1 MFVEDN
7 NIFNLIKKV
16 LRFLSGGLNF
26 FVSAG
31 VHTPAEMPRSGNKVN
46 KQVAKRI
53 ANFRF
58 DPYQKSPPL
67 LKRHDKIRHK
77 FPV

>member
-1 MFVEDN
+1 VDWD
-7 NIFNLIKKV
+7 
-16 LRFLSGGLNF
+16 F

-46 KQVAKRI
+46 EQVAKRI

-58 DPYQKSPPL
+58 DKL
-67 LKRHDKIRHK
+67 EMIRR
-77 FPV
+77 

>member
-1 MFVEDN
+1 VGWD
-7 NIFNLIKKV
+7 
-16 LRFLSGGLNF
+16 F

-31 VHTPAEMPRSGNKVN
+31 VHTPAEMLRSGNKVN

-58 DPYQKSPPL
+58 DLL
-67 LKRHDKIRHK
+67 LKQKK
-77 FPV
+77 SYVN